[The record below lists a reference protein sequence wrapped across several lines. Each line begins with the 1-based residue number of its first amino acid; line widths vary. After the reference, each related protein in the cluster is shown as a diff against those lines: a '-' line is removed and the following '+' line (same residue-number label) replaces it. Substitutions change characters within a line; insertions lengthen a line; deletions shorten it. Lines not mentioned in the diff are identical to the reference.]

1 MLTRTLAWTLAVT
14 FPSAEG
20 VPGLDVLDV
29 GDGLRQLR
37 REAAP
42 LFKIGLY
49 GSVLVFILTPLLTV
63 GWPLPAFLLPR
74 ATLDRHAAALSSHR
88 LYLLRQVMLMVKTVG
103 GALWGAHP
111 TVRKHVGLVAYGP
124 DPGTF
129 RGDHLVAADL
139 APDAALKDAAPQGAG
154 VGAVRS

>member
-1 MLTRTLAWTLAVT
+1 MLTRTLAWALAAT

-20 VPGLDVLDV
+20 VPGLDTLDV

-42 LFKIGLY
+42 LFKLGLY
-49 GSVLVFILTPLLTV
+49 GSVLAFIFTPLLTV

-74 ATLDRHAAALSSHR
+74 AALDRHAAALSDHR
-88 LYLLRQVMLMVKTVG
+88 FYVLRQAMLMVKTVG

-111 TVRKHVGLVAYGP
+111 TVRQHLGLAAYGP

-129 RGDHLVAADL
+129 RGDHDVAADL
-139 APDAALKDAAPQGAG
+139 RRVDAAEPATAAEVG
-154 VGAVRS
+154 V